1 MGKDRTRRG
10 ALVGRA
16 FDEDEGFLGRVRSDG
31 SRPIPDTEAQKKKTT
46 NESTKKTDD
55 FTLRSQQRTAR
66 GGQHLE
72 QQKNVHRRRGTD

>member
-1 MGKDRTRRG
+1 MLWLAERSTRTRVSWG
-10 ALVGRA
+10 ASARMAAGRSQTQKH
-16 FDEDEGFLGRVRSDG
+16 R
-31 SRPIPDTEAQKKKTT
+31 KKKTT